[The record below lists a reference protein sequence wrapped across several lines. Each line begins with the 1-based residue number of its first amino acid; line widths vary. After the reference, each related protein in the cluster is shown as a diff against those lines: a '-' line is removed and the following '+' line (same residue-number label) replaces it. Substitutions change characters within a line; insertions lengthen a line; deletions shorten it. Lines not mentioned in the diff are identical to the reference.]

1 MACSGMLAGQI
12 GEDVGQSNRLSIF
25 DQHSAQSQGET
36 AIWDLC
42 LHCFGCDVLQIQV
55 GPWVYCVCCFTL
67 SMFEICVVD
76 VIFQGL
82 DLGIW
87 GNTTNSIMAENLAW
101 STKCRSMPL
110 VIKGLSLVFGKQW
123 LVQLYCSIPFFELSL
138 GQYCF
143 QLLWGRCNLK
153 KGNCL
158 RFLRHFISVGSLTL
172 DQCLIIWSSG
182 DEPPW
187 LHWDHLGH
195 PWESSHGGED
205 SWTKRLKRNEENN
218 VAISLAEIFMMICQ
232 ESITRYER
240 VFNEKHFN
248 CSGVCAQPGIIA
260 LLAWL
265 LWFLAS
271 LKLLG
276 CTSMHVKISEPF
288 SQTQTSYMFFS
299 FELFMFEKQFWQQRF
314 AVWLWLEKSFALA
327 KMSGSWLHLLGQHW
341 VHQQGPSQ
349 GHQCHD
355 AAVLW
360 TFSPSVPFLMEM
372 KLCKLSFFFAV
383 LQLFFITATAW
394 PTASCFTWCLACHN
408 SIE

>member
-110 VIKGLSLVFGKQW
+110 VIKGQFGKQW

-172 DQCLIIWSSG
+172 DRT
-182 DEPPW
+182 
-187 LHWDHLGH
+187 
-195 PWESSHGGED
+195 
-205 SWTKRLKRNEENN
+205 SWT
-218 VAISLAEIFMMICQ
+218 SL
-232 ESITRYER
+232 S
-240 VFNEKHFN
+240 
-248 CSGVCAQPGIIA
+248 
-260 LLAWL
+260 
-265 LWFLAS
+265 
-271 LKLLG
+271 
-276 CTSMHVKISEPF
+276 
-288 SQTQTSYMFFS
+288 
-299 FELFMFEKQFWQQRF
+299 
-314 AVWLWLEKSFALA
+314 
-327 KMSGSWLHLLGQHW
+327 
-341 VHQQGPSQ
+341 
-349 GHQCHD
+349 
-355 AAVLW
+355 
-360 TFSPSVPFLMEM
+360 
-372 KLCKLSFFFAV
+372 
-383 LQLFFITATAW
+383 
-394 PTASCFTWCLACHN
+394 
-408 SIE
+408 

>member
-288 SQTQTSYMFFS
+288 SQTQTSYMFF
-299 FELFMFEKQFWQQRF
+299 F
-314 AVWLWLEKSFALA
+314 VWVVHVRETILTATVCSVTVAWKKFCTCKNVRQLAALA
-327 KMSGSWLHLLGQHW
+327 WSAL
-341 VHQQGPSQ
+341 
-349 GHQCHD
+349 
-355 AAVLW
+355 
-360 TFSPSVPFLMEM
+360 SPS
-372 KLCKLSFFFAV
+372 AGT
-383 LQLFFITATAW
+383 ITRTSM
-394 PTASCFTWCLACHN
+394 PWCGCSLNLLA
-408 SIE
+408 